1 MTDIGVLQALVDER
15 SIVRVLRQGSDR
27 QASISVLQRALYDL
41 GFGNALN
48 WDRYGPD
55 GDYGRSTARAVKQ
68 FAARNGVASDGR
80 KVGLKLGRVLIRRLQ
95 FLDEMHHMQDAVEN
109 AGVLRQLYYKSGAR
123 VAITVLQT
131 ILYELGYGAQ
141 MNWARY
147 GADGE
152 YGKGTVRAVKAFAL
166 SRGIVSDGKSVSQ
179 EMAKQSLASCVGH
192 YGSDWY
198 RESPRLIRESLTISE
213 TNRSVVISD
222 GVHRKEL
229 RKFRRGLYTSGD
241 QKAQKFIDAKRAEL
255 KMLGMSDSALNVM
268 IGVSENEGNLDAINT
283 WDNAFMTF
291 GMFQWTIGTKSAKG
305 ELPALLKKIRDAD
318 ADVFEKYY
326 GRHGIDVSSATND
339 TYGHLVLNG
348 HVVNT
353 SNEKAQFRKPN
364 WCFYF
369 WKAGQDPLVQSVSL
383 MHAFSRIAVFHRSR
397 KYQIHGHDVA
407 DVVTSEYGIALVLDN
422 HVNRP
427 GYVRSCLTR
436 AVTAAGL
443 SDVDP
448 NNWETADERVVIANY
463 LDIRRTHGSSPMTD
477 AAKRA
482 RVTKKYLT
490 RGVIS
495 DERGSFK
502 M

>member
-1 MTDIGVLQALVDER
+1 MTDIGVLQSLVDER
-15 SIVRVLRQGSDR
+15 AIVRVLRQGSDR
-27 QASISVLQRALYDL
+27 QASIRVLQRALYDL
-41 GFGNALN
+41 GFGNALR

-55 GDYGRSTARAVKQ
+55 GQYGRSTKRAVKQ
-68 FAARNGVASDGR
+68 FAARNGIASDGS
-80 KVGLKLGRVLIRRLQ
+80 KVGVKLGRVLIRRLQ

-109 AGVLRQLYYKSGAR
+109 ASVLRQLYYKSGAR

-152 YGKGTVRAVKAFAL
+152 YGNGTARAVKAFAL
-166 SRGIVSDGKSVSQ
+166 ARGIVSDGKSVSQ
-179 EMAKQSLASCVGH
+179 EMAKQSLASFIGY
-192 YGSDWY
+192 YGADWY
-198 RESPRLIRESLTISE
+198 RESPQLVRETLTISE
-213 TNRSVVISD
+213 TNRSVVVSD
-222 GVHRKEL
+222 GVHKKEL

-241 QKAQKFIDAKRAEL
+241 QKTQKFIDVNRSEL
-255 KMLGMSDSALNVM
+255 QRQGMTESALNVM
-268 IGVSENEGNLDAINT
+268 VGVSENEGNLDAINT

-291 GMFQWTIGTKSAKG
+291 GMFQWTIGTKNAKG
-305 ELPALLKKIRDAD
+305 ELPALFKKIKDAD
-318 ADVFEKYY
+318 ADVFETYY
-326 GRHGIDVSSATND
+326 GRHGIDISSATND
-339 TYGHLVLNG
+339 THGHLVLNG

-353 SNEKAQFRKPN
+353 STEKAQFRKPN

-369 WKAGQDPLVQSVSL
+369 WKAGQDPLVQAVSL
-383 MHAFSRIAVFHRSR
+383 MHAFSRISVFYRSS
-397 KYQIHGHDVA
+397 KYQIHGHDIA

-427 GYVRSCLTR
+427 GYVRSCLTK
-436 AVTAAGL
+436 AVSAAGL
-443 SDVDP
+443 ADVDP
-448 NNWETADERVVIANY
+448 GNWDTADERLVIEHY
-463 LDIRRTHGSSPMTD
+463 LHIRRMHGSSPMTD
-477 AAKRA
+477 ADKRA

-495 DERGSFK
+495 PERRSLR